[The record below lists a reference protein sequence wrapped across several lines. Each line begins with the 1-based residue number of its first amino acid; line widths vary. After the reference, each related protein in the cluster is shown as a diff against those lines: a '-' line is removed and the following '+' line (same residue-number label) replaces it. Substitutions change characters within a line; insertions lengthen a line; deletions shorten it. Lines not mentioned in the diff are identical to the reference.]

1 MVTAKI
7 LKEYEFE
14 TIQEY
19 YEYILLSI
27 INGQR
32 QQALNLIKVMSQKQ
46 KEQAIEHL
54 EVYVSN
60 QADECRKMIFRT
72 L

>member
-1 MVTAKI
+1 MVTKNI
-7 LKEYEFE
+7 LREYEFG

-32 QQALNLIKVMSQKQ
+32 QQAINLARRLSNEQK
-46 KEQAIEHL
+46 KQAIEHL

-60 QADECRKMIFRT
+60 QADECKKLILATF
-72 L
+72 